1 MLFAE
6 RTKDVAL
13 AQAALSQIN
22 LAFETMR
29 DSGNAPDAAYYE
41 GELPKARGRGVRR
54 RVLGR
59 SCPDFEWRA
68 ISQGIHRT
76 QEIPDSATWR

>member
-29 DSGNAPDAAYYE
+29 DSSGIGGALAFPPRAAAN
-41 GELPKARGRGVRR
+41 GL
-54 RVLGR
+54 LCR
-59 SCPDFEWRA
+59 SQAVQVSRLDRK
-68 ISQGIHRT
+68 STRLNSSHR
-76 QEIPDSATWR
+76 P

>member
-29 DSGNAPDAAYYE
+29 DSGNASDAAYYE
-41 GELPKARGRGVRR
+41 GELPKARAIGCAAARSVRLQDLPVAAQR
-54 RVLGR
+54 CDPQYNREPLSG
-59 SCPDFEWRA
+59 
-68 ISQGIHRT
+68 
-76 QEIPDSATWR
+76 

>member
-41 GELPKARGRGVRR
+41 GELPKARAIVARLRGR
-54 RVLGR
+54 
-59 SCPDFEWRA
+59 
-68 ISQGIHRT
+68 
-76 QEIPDSATWR
+76 

>member
-22 LAFETMR
+22 LAPAVPNERRWLEVRAVESVQRTM
-29 DSGNAPDAAYYE
+29 SAARS
-41 GELPKARGRGVRR
+41 PNGR
-54 RVLGR
+54 
-59 SCPDFEWRA
+59 
-68 ISQGIHRT
+68 
-76 QEIPDSATWR
+76 

>member
-29 DSGNAPDAAYYE
+29 DSGNAPILEAGPAGWTGIEDC
-41 GELPKARGRGVRR
+41 L
-54 RVLGR
+54 
-59 SCPDFEWRA
+59 CPR
-68 ISQGIHRT
+68 
-76 QEIPDSATWR
+76 